1 MYVESRYFCLSL
13 SQKFP
18 KIDLSNNDIFHSIC
32 FFRLGFHSF
41 DIAKIFVNDVMI
53 ELVQYRIELVRFF
66 LVGFR
71 LTFFIA
77 ETFIERRQRTP
88 TSLSSVFPHSR
99 NFQGTILF
107 ILTSDNKLTPSFFSF
122 FFRYRK
128 TFKYETRDLSRIRR
142 GLRNLLT
149 RGMGRKQQGRT
160 F

>member
-32 FFRLGFHSF
+32 FFRGISLFRHRKNFRKWCNDRTRAVSNPCAILPRRISIDILHCGNFHRATTKDTDLPFLRISPQQKF
-41 DIAKIFVNDVMI
+41 SGND
-53 ELVQYRIELVRFF
+53 
-66 LVGFR
+66 
-71 LTFFIA
+71 TFHF
-77 ETFIERRQRTP
+77 
-88 TSLSSVFPHSR
+88 
-99 NFQGTILF
+99 NN
-107 ILTSDNKLTPSFFSF
+107 SDNKLTPSFFSF